1 MPFNDIIEII
11 YEGLSGTVS
20 IVEIEVPGPSGP
32 VGPAG
37 PAGPAGS
44 GVSILGS
51 RPTAAELPT
60 GATTGDGYLVAGD
73 LYIWSGTAWV
83 NVGSV
88 QGPMGFPGIQGP
100 IGATGP
106 IGPTGATGADSAV
119 PGPAGPVGPVGP
131 AGIPISVEY
140 FQIDPQSTWIIP
152 VPTTF
157 ARTPSVDVFLV
168 NGEKIIADIVATS
181 LSVTVIFASPAAGSA
196 ILT

>member
-1 MPFNDIIEII
+1 MILGENIQVIYDEITGAVSVIEIQ
-11 YEGLSGTVS
+11 VS
-20 IVEIEVPGPSGP
+20 GPSGP

-37 PAGPAGS
+37 PAGPTGS

-51 RPTAAELPT
+51 RPTTAQLPT
-60 GATTGDGYLVAGD
+60 GAATGDGYLVAGD

-88 QGPMGFPGIQGP
+88 QGPMGFPGVQGP
-100 IGATGP
+100 VGPTGP
-106 IGPTGATGADSAV
+106 IGPAGATGADSAV
-119 PGPAGPVGPVGP
+119 PGPVGPVGP

-140 FQIDPQSTWIIP
+140 FQTDPQSTWIIP

-181 LSVTVIFASPAAGSA
+181 LSVTVTFASPAAGSA
-196 ILT
+196 VLT